1 MSDIEFRGY
10 GSIWLMFGFTRAGQT
25 WIDENIGEDA
35 ARSGTGIIVEHRYVE
50 DIVEGARRDGLE
62 VSGVIETIGFEP
74 PEHEEAKP

>member
-10 GSIWLMFGFTRAGQT
+10 GSIWLMVALTAAGQE
-25 WIDENIGEDA
+25 WIDENIGEA
-35 ARSGTGIIVEHRYVE
+35 ATRSSTGIVVEHRYVA

-74 PEHEEAKP
+74 PEYEGPKP